1 MTRFVAL
8 LRGINVGGKNKVSMS
23 DLRATCAAIGLDDV
37 QTYIQSGN
45 VAFSSSQRST
55 AKLETSI
62 EQAILDDT
70 GLDVTVVVR
79 SARALAQVV
88 EHNPYASA
96 DLPATQLV
104 VVFLKSQPTTKTL
117 DLSDYGPETAVVR
130 GTDVF
135 VHYPNGQGRSK
146 VTNAVLE
153 RLLGTPATA
162 RNWNTVGKLL
172 ALTSPGG

>member
-1 MTRFVAL
+1 MTRFAAL

-23 DLRATCAAIGLDDV
+23 GLRATCAAIGLDDV

-45 VAFSSSQRST
+45 VVFSSSQRST

-62 EQAILDDT
+62 EQAISDDT
-70 GLDVTVVVR
+70 GLTISVMVR
-79 SARALAQVV
+79 SARALAQIVD
-88 EHNPYASA
+88 HNPYAS
-96 DLPATQLV
+96 DELPATQLV
-104 VVFLKSQPTTKTL
+104 VAFLKSRPTTKAL

-130 GTDVF
+130 GNDVF

>member
-1 MTRFVAL
+1 VTRFAAL
-8 LRGINVGGKNKVSMS
+8 LRGINVGGNNKVSMS
-23 DLRATCAAIGLDDV
+23 DLRTTCAAIGLDDV

-45 VAFSSSQRST
+45 VVFSSSQRST
-55 AKLETSI
+55 PRIEASL
-62 EQAILDDT
+62 EQAIRDDT
-70 GLDVTVVVR
+70 GLTVTVMVR
-79 SARALAQVV
+79 SADALGHIVD
-88 EHNPYASA
+88 HNPYAA
-96 DLPATQLV
+96 DDLPATQLV
-104 VVFLKSQPTTKTL
+104 VAFLKSRPTTKAL
-117 DLSDYGPETAVVR
+117 DLSEYGPETAVVR

-153 RLLGTPATA
+153 RLLGTSATA

>member
-1 MTRFVAL
+1 VTRYAAL

-45 VAFSSSQRST
+45 VVFSSSQRST

-62 EQAILDDT
+62 EDAIRDDT
-70 GLDVTVVVR
+70 GLAVTVMIR
-79 SARALAQVV
+79 SARDLAQIAD
-88 EHNPYASA
+88 HNPYAED

-104 VVFLKSQPTTKTL
+104 VAFLKARPTTKAL
-117 DLSDYGPETAVVR
+117 DLSAYGPETAVVR

-135 VHYPNGQGRSK
+135 LHYPNGQGRSK

-153 RLLGTPATA
+153 RLLGTPVTA

-172 ALTSPGG
+172 TLTSSGG